1 MGFGERVYMINILID
16 NNGIDIVQENLD
28 YFLSIKD
35 KACFFINAT
44 VIEELVNMGAL
55 KKERF
60 VESNRINLLQEIERH
75 NQKIE
80 KCKKNLLALFH
91 LSPQFVT
98 DSIFVLGYSR
108 LGCARL
114 GDCETYDKLVGKNKS
129 KNVRDSIIGASAF
142 NDGYFVLTNDRKF
155 RNKMEKNG
163 IQYLNL
169 DELQQMIKSME

>member
-1 MGFGERVYMINILID
+1 MINILID
-16 NNGIDIVQENLD
+16 NNGIDIIQENLD

-35 KACFFINAT
+35 KANFFINTT
-44 VIEELVNMGAL
+44 VIEELANMGEI

-60 VESNRINLLQEIERH
+60 LGDESIDLLQEIERH

-80 KCKKNLLALFH
+80 KHRKNLIALFR

-108 LGCARL
+108 LGYASL
-114 GDCETYDKLVGKNKS
+114 GDCSTYDKLVDKNKS

-142 NDGYFVLTNDRKF
+142 NDGYYVLTNDKRF
-155 RNKMEKNG
+155 RNKMDKNG
-163 IQYLNL
+163 VQYLNF
-169 DELQQMIKSME
+169 DELQHLTSCNK